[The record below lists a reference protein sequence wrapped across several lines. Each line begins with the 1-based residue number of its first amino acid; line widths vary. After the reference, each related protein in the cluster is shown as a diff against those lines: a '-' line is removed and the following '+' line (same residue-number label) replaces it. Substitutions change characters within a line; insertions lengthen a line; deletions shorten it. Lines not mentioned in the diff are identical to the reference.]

1 VSTPSA
7 AAARP
12 WLARYAD
19 GVPAALPA
27 PAASAIE
34 QFRAAARSTPDA
46 PAIFYFDT
54 VVSYGEL
61 DAQSSSL
68 AAGLRELGLQAGDRV
83 ALLLQNVP
91 HYWVAQLAAWKLGA
105 IVVPLNPM
113 FKARE
118 LEYHLCDS
126 GAVALITHEGLY
138 HDVAAEALSYTPT
151 RHVITVPELALLG
164 AARPAVLAGVEP
176 RPSRRTWAID
186 ELIARHAGAADPA
199 APVTPADIAMLTY
212 TSGTTGR
219 PKGAMNSHANVAY
232 NAAVYQSWMRLT
244 ADDVIVG
251 AAPLFHITGAIAHL
265 AAAALVGAPVIL
277 TYRFDAAELLRQ
289 IERRRGTFL
298 MASITLYNALM
309 SHPAIDAHDLRSL
322 TKCFSGGAPIAP
334 ALVERFRQ
342 LTGAYIHNLYGLTET
357 TSPSHAVPL
366 GAAAPVDAA
375 SGALSVG
382 LPIPGAVVKIVD
394 DAGIEL
400 PAGSVGEL
408 ATWGPMV
415 VPGYWRKP
423 EESARAVRDGWL
435 HTGDVGWMD
444 PEGWFFIVDRKKDM
458 IIASGFKVWPR
469 EVEDM
474 LYQHPAVREAAV
486 IGVPDA
492 YRGESVKA
500 YVSLKPGAPPP
511 APEELIAFCRER
523 MAAYKAPRAVEIL
536 PELPKTATGKLL
548 RRQLRE
554 QHLAAEQALGVP
566 AAAD

>member
-1 VSTPSA
+1 VSTSIA
-7 AAARP
+7 ATRP
-12 WLARYAD
+12 WLANYGI
-19 GVPAALPA
+19 GVPAELPA
-27 PAASAIE
+27 PTISAIE
-34 QFRAAARSTPDA
+34 QFRLTARSFPDA
-46 PAIFYFDT
+46 PAIYYFDT
-54 VVSYGEL
+54 VISYGEL
-61 DAQSSSL
+61 DALSSSL
-68 AAGLRELGLQAGDRV
+68 AAGLAWLGVRAGDRV

-126 GAVALITHEGLY
+126 GATALILHEGLY
-138 HDVAAEALSYTPT
+138 HDVAAEALGYTPT
-151 RHVITVPELALLG
+151 RHVITCSELEYLG
-164 AARPAVLAGVEP
+164 DSRPAMLAGTER
-176 RPSRRTWAID
+176 RPARRAWEIG
-186 ELIARHAGAADPA
+186 ELIARHASAPDPQ
-199 APVTPADIAMLTY
+199 APVGPNSIAMLTY

-232 NAAVYQSWMRLT
+232 NAEVYRIWMDLSSS
-244 ADDVIVG
+244 DVIVG

-277 TYRFDAAELLRQ
+277 TYRFEAAELLRQ
-289 IERRRGTFL
+289 LARRRGSFL

-309 SHPAIDAHDLRSL
+309 NHPTIGDCDLSSL

-334 ALVERFRQ
+334 ALVEQFQR

-366 GAAAPVDAA
+366 GAQAPVDAA

-394 DAGIEL
+394 DAGNEL
-400 PAGSVGEL
+400 PPGNIGEL

-415 VPGYWRKP
+415 VAGYWRKP
-423 EESARAVRDGWL
+423 EESAKAVREGWL
-435 HTGDVGWMD
+435 QTGDIGWMND
-444 PEGWFFIVDRKKDM
+444 EGWFFIVDRKKDM

-469 EVEDM
+469 EVEDV

-500 YVSLKPGAPPP
+500 YVSLKPGAAPLQ
-511 APEELIAFCRER
+511 PEELIGFCRER
-523 MAAYKAPRAVEIL
+523 LAAYKAPRAVEIL

-554 QHLAAEQALGVP
+554 QHLAAEKALGMS